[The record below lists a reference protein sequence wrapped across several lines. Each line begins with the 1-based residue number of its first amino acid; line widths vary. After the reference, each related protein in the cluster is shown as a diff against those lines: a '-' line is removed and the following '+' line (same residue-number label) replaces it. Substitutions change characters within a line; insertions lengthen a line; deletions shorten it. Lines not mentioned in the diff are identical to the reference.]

1 MLRKR
6 KRNGKCKYK
15 EVSTQIR
22 ERKKVTGETPKQRR
36 TKLVA
41 RRRLNVENNPETGG
55 GGHPLIQILK
65 EIDLKKENKQLRK
78 VQKTGKIEKRENKKQ
93 KKENEEIDKM
103 KQRKFLQDWMKEKK
117 TTEEKK
123 ENKVK

>member
-78 VQKTGKIEKRENKKQ
+78 VQKIMLKDDWSLEAIM
-93 KKENEEIDKM
+93 ILKM
-103 KQRKFLQDWMKEKK
+103 KLHLQAQEIPDI
-117 TTEEKK
+117 
-123 ENKVK
+123 